1 MSEVDAPP
9 AALTAAELVAA
20 RSFPGAVWTT
30 DAELVVTAC
39 CGGILERV
47 GVDSRVP
54 VGRTIQE
61 WFGTDDPAHPAVAAH
76 RRALRGETVHYQ
88 VVALGLDLDSR
99 VEPIWNGGVVAGVVG
114 LAVEVVG
121 DETRAAV
128 FERRIAQQE
137 ATAALA
143 VEAVK
148 GGALAELFRLACD
161 AVAKEVGAGVSA
173 VVELRADEP
182 VMDVRAIQD
191 DPAYEAPTTWALDA
205 SLAGRAIATGETAV
219 TGSYS
224 RDPDLVSAPH
234 PFESGIAVPLT
245 KQAGAYGALVA
256 FAREMHAFSETDVY
270 FVSTVAN
277 ILSSAITRSDVERL
291 SVVAMETIPSAL
303 LIVDNDAKI
312 VQANAAAELLTALP
326 RSQLLGRRSHT
337 LSPDPD
343 AAPARFAR
351 FLEGSPR
358 KEAEICRPDGEIR
371 VVTVFGYPNF
381 QPGLHLIVMRDMT
394 EQRQL
399 ERSMHEAQ
407 RMEAVGQLAAGIAHD
422 FNNLLAA
429 IRGFGEVVRDELP
442 PGSEIRTDVETMHAA
457 AEQGIAIVNRLLAF
471 ARPSDPQDLAVV
483 SVTALIDRAQALLQR
498 ALRPDVS
505 LDVSVATQANVLV
518 RPADLEQA
526 LINLVINARDAI
538 AESGAIHVSAEERK
552 LGRAEAA
559 ALGLVP
565 DRYIRIAVE
574 DDGEGMDEATRTRAT
589 QPFFTTKEPGRGTG
603 LGLAMVAR
611 LAEAA
616 GGTVEIESTVG
627 GGSTISLYL
636 PVVDAPERPEP
647 AGPAPVEGGG
657 ETLLVVDDNPTV
669 LRLTARFLTRL
680 GYTVVTAGS
689 SLEAV
694 SLFDDGIDAAVLD
707 VVMPVESGRRLAE
720 RLRAVRPDLP
730 VVFVSAFSDESG
742 HDVLAKPYTE
752 GELAHAVRS
761 AIRGSGDR

>member
-1 MSEVDAPP
+1 MDAPQ
-9 AALTAAELVAA
+9 AALSAAELVAA
-20 RSFPGAVWTT
+20 KSFPGVVWTT

-47 GVDSRVP
+47 GIDARAP
-54 VGRTIQE
+54 VGRTIRE
-61 WFGTDDPAHPAVAAH
+61 WFGTDDPTHPAVAAH
-76 RRALRGETVHYQ
+76 ERALRGETVHFQ
-88 VVALGLDLDSR
+88 VVSLGLDLDSR
-99 VEPIWNGGVVAGVVG
+99 VEPVWTGDLVTGVVG

-121 DETRAAV
+121 DETGAVV

-143 VEAVK
+143 LEAVA
-148 GGALAELFRLACD
+148 GSDLVDLFRVACD
-161 AVAKEVGAGVSA
+161 AVAEEVGASVSA
-173 VVELRADEP
+173 VVEVRADEP
-182 VMDVRAIQD
+182 VLDVRAIHL
-191 DPAYEAPTTWALDA
+191 DPSYRMPASRGLEAT
-205 SLAGRAIATGETAV
+205 LAARAVDTGETAV

-224 RDPDLVSAPH
+224 SDPELVSASH
-234 PFESGIAVPLT
+234 PFESGIAAPLT
-245 KQAGAYGALVA
+245 REDGVYGALVA
-256 FAREMHAFSETDVY
+256 FSREMHAFSETDVY

-277 ILSSAITRSDVERL
+277 ILSSAITRTGAERL
-291 SVVAMETIPSAL
+291 SVAAIETIPSAL
-303 LIVDNDAKI
+303 LIVDDDARI
-312 VQANAAAELLTALP
+312 VQANAAAEVLTALP
-326 RSQLLGRRSHT
+326 RSQLLGRLSHT
-337 LSPDPD
+337 LAPDPD

-351 FLEGSPR
+351 FLAGSPR
-358 KEAEICRPDGEIR
+358 REAEVRRPDGEIR
-371 VVTVFGYPNF
+371 DVTVFGYPNF
-381 QPGLHLIVMRDMT
+381 QPGLHLIVMHDVT

-399 ERSMHEAQ
+399 ERSLHEAQ

-429 IRGFGEVVRDELP
+429 IRGFCEVVRDDLP
-442 PGSEIRTDVETMHAA
+442 SGSEMRTDVETIHSA

-471 ARPSDPQDLAVV
+471 ARPSDPQDVSVV
-483 SVTALIDRAQALLQR
+483 SVPTLVDRARPLLQQ
-498 ALRPDVS
+498 ALRPDLS
-505 LDVSVATQANVLV
+505 LAISVPTAANVLV

-538 AESGAIHVSAEERK
+538 AESGAIRVSAEERE

-574 DDGEGMDEATRTRAT
+574 DDGEGMDDATRIRAT

-603 LGLAMVAR
+603 LGLAMVSR

-616 GGTVEIESTVG
+616 GGAVEIESDPGV
-627 GGSTISLYL
+627 GSTISLYL
-636 PVVDAPERPEP
+636 PVVDAPERPSP
-647 AGPAPVEGGG
+647 PGPIAVEGGE

-669 LRLTARFLTRL
+669 LRLAARFLTRL

-689 SLEAV
+689 SMEAL
-694 SLFDDGIDAAVLD
+694 SLFGPGIDAAVLD
-707 VVMPVESGRRLAE
+707 VVMPVEGGRRLAE
-720 RLRAVRPDLP
+720 RLRAARPGLP

-742 HDVLAKPYTE
+742 DDVLAKPYTE